1 MTETLDSA
9 AAARLANEIVFCQLN
24 GVGIAL
30 LTSADEEG
38 KPHATWMATVAPTGK
53 RQFVTLTSPDS
64 RKVANIRSNPKVE
77 WLFSS
82 PDRFTMVYT
91 EGSAQIILSPEEI
104 RFYWNLMK
112 QKDQAFFLDSYNSGM
127 GFAIVRT
134 EVDAVSLV
142 LPRDNRKFSIDLDE
156 FWNSP

>member
-1 MTETLDSA
+1 MLDTLESSTA
-9 AAARLANEIVFCQLN
+9 AKLANDIVFCQLN
-24 GVGIAL
+24 GVGVAL
-30 LTSADEEG
+30 LASADEEG
-38 KPHATWMATVAPTGK
+38 KPHATWMATVASTGE

-91 EGSAQIILSPEEI
+91 EGTAQIILSPEEI

-112 QKDQAFFLDSYNSGM
+112 KKDQAFFLDSYNSGM

-134 EVDAVSLV
+134 EVESVSLV
-142 LPRDNRKFSIDLDE
+142 LPRENKKYEIDLEE
-156 FWNSP
+156 FWKSP